1 MLDHGTR
8 SLLCLRELH
17 ERTTIGALRVL
28 FDLIETFGAPRFVRT
43 DNEKLFAS
51 PLLRLALR
59 LLGIEHQR
67 IDPFCPW
74 QNGRIERLFG
84 TLKQRLRLWWT
95 IAGVPS
101 DPQHD
106 LDTFRTW
113 YNHARP
119 HQSLEGLTPAM
130 AWVGVIKIRKRPRFF
145 HAWDGVL
152 AGFVIPT

>member
-8 SLLCLRELH
+8 SLLCLRELRQ
-17 ERTTIGALRVL
+17 RTTIGVLRVL
-28 FDLIETFGAPRFVRT
+28 LDLIETFGAPRFVRT
-43 DNEKLFAS
+43 DNEKLLAS
-51 PLLRLALR
+51 PLLTLVLR
-59 LLGIEHQR
+59 TLGIRHQR

-84 TLKQRLRLWWT
+84 TLKQRLRLWWAR
-95 IAGVPS
+95 AGAPN
-101 DPQHD
+101 DPQCD

-130 AWVGVIKIRKRPRFF
+130 AWAGVTKIRKRPRFF

-152 AGFVIPT
+152 TGFVVPT